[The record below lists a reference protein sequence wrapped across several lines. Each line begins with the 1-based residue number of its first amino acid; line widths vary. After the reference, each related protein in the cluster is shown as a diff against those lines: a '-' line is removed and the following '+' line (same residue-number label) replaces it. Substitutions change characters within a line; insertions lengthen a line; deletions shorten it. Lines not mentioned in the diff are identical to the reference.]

1 MLAIAEPNSSQQFV
15 VGLEF
20 TGSGK
25 KRICQPFIYI
35 FLLSYSVLVDY
46 SSCISPGHVD
56 PLSVESV
63 SAEMGVHSPI
73 FFLTVY
79 STAICILLHTCLV
92 QRYFKLL
99 FKHLARNGSN
109 CFSRQTKS
117 LVPPTKPVLRL
128 PQGGSSCVSV
138 QGSGWP
144 SPPEHFCCGSLQT
157 PSILV
162 FIASGQAHTLG
173 SHNTAW

>member
-1 MLAIAEPNSSQQFV
+1 MSATELCWILGLSREIICFFRLRLPFALGRVDINRVLAIAEPNSSQQFV

-25 KRICQPFIYI
+25 KKICQLSIYI
-35 FLLSYSVLVDY
+35 FLFSYSVLVDY

-79 STAICILLHTCLV
+79 STAICILLRMCLV
-92 QRYFKLL
+92 QR
-99 FKHLARNGSN
+99 
-109 CFSRQTKS
+109 
-117 LVPPTKPVLRL
+117 
-128 PQGGSSCVSV
+128 
-138 QGSGWP
+138 
-144 SPPEHFCCGSLQT
+144 
-157 PSILV
+157 
-162 FIASGQAHTLG
+162 
-173 SHNTAW
+173 